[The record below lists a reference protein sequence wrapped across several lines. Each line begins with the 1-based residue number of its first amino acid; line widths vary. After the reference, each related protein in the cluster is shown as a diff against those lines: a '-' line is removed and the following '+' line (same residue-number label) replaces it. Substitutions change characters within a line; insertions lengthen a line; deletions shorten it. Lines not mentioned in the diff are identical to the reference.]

1 MDLIYQSVYIC
12 AVIQNNMTKAE
23 KTRNFIV
30 EKTAP
35 IFNMKGYAGTSLN
48 DITAATGLTKGSIY
62 GNFANKDE
70 VALAAFDYN
79 LNNNVSRIEAA
90 MSAQATAK
98 GKLLVYVSIYQN
110 FIVGTISKG
119 GCPILNTATDADDT
133 HPALRE
139 KALKAVL
146 SWKKRIIKL
155 VEEGIANKEIKA
167 DSNPEQIALTVIA
180 MIEGGI
186 MISRLTNKLAHWDL
200 IMDSLKKY
208 INSLG

>member
-1 MDLIYQSVYIC
+1 
-12 AVIQNNMTKAE
+12 MTKAE
-23 KTRNFIV
+23 KTRNYIV

-48 DITAATGLTKGSIY
+48 DITQATGLTKGSIY

-79 LNNNVSRIEAA
+79 LNNNLSKIEAE
-90 MSAQATAK
+90 MSTQATIK
-98 GKLLVYVSIYQN
+98 GKLLAYVNTYQS
-110 FIVGTISKG
+110 FLVGGISQG
-119 GCPILNTATDADDT
+119 GCPILNTSIDADDT

-155 VEEGIANKEIKA
+155 VEEGIINREIRA
-167 DSNPEQIALTVIA
+167 ENNPEQIALTVIA

-186 MISRLTNKLAHWDL
+186 MISRLTNKLDNWNL
-200 IMDSLKKY
+200 IMNSLKKY

>member
-1 MDLIYQSVYIC
+1 
-12 AVIQNNMTKAE
+12 MTKAE
-23 KTRNFIV
+23 KTRNYII

-35 IFNMKGYAGTSLN
+35 IFNMKGYAGTSLQ

-79 LNNNVSRIEAA
+79 FNNNVLQIESA
-90 MSAQATAK
+90 MSAQKTAK

-110 FIVGTISKG
+110 FITGTISLG

-155 VEEGIANKEIKA
+155 VEEGIENKEIA
-167 DSNPEQIALTVIA
+167 LDSNAEQIALTVIA

-186 MISRLTNKLAHWDL
+186 MISRLTNKLDNWDL

-208 INSLG
+208 VNSLG